1 MVSVDNHQQLKA
13 RIMREQL
20 KLHLE
25 LSYQA
30 PELTLPPGAMSF
42 ENSDFSLGN
51 TTPSVAEE
59 GNSQL
64 QLSDLLDMPQLVSD
78 NEDDSDG
85 ETTCDKHGKVS
96 AAAEEVKKSMKAELP
111 QYSASECPLKDPGSV
126 KQSMEA
132 TTSKQAELQLLSSKE
147 FAEERTKIM
156 VIAVKYIAMKI
167 TNSFPPALPY
177 LVDPN
182 ELPLDK
188 FLMILVSRLQL
199 SLNLFM
205 KGVVYLFRYMDVVYL
220 LRYLNQLNNFAN
232 YTNMGHDLRK
242 LIVAC
247 FRIATAKEK
256 LTKDW
261 VGTTG
266 LSNAE
271 INKVLKSVVNRLNKR
286 LLIRDVELVRLKL
299 EIFRFVKMT
308 TKAI

>member
-1 MVSVDNHQQLKA
+1 
-13 RIMREQL
+13 MREHS
-20 KLHLE
+20 KLHLD
-25 LSYQA
+25 LTYRA
-30 PELTLPPGAMSF
+30 PELTLPAGAMSF
-42 ENSDFSLGN
+42 ENSSFSMGD
-51 TTPSVAEE
+51 TTPSGAEE

-96 AAAEEVKKSMKAELP
+96 AAAEEVKKSMKTELP
-111 QYSASECPLKDPGSV
+111 QRSDLESTLKDGESGT
-126 KQSMEA
+126 QIMEA
-132 TTSKQAELQLLSSKE
+132 TSSKQAESQNEVLPSKE
-147 FAEERTKIM
+147 FGEERSKVM

-167 TNSFPPALPY
+167 TNSFPPALPR

-271 INKVLKSVVNRLNKR
+271 INKVLKAVVNRLNKR
-286 LLIRDVELVRLKL
+286 LLIRNIELVRLKL
-299 EIFRFVKMT
+299 EIYRFVKMT